1 MSARNLGAS
10 VLLAVI
16 WLSPV
21 TEAQFET
28 RSSFYLGYQQPYSL
42 VVGDFN
48 RDGIPD
54 VAVPGVY
61 GSGNVEILLGNGDG
75 TFRHGATYAVAPA
88 FHAAAASLRDN
99 GVLDLIVAGAGTDD
113 VYVLLGN
120 GDGTFQSPVA
130 YPTTAESKMVTL
142 GSFTASGNVDVLS
155 LEGVSTQGIV
165 CNCVEVLPGN
175 GDGTF
180 GAPVTTA
187 VPYNIDGSAMGA
199 ADFSDDGKMDVAVGG
214 GFFATNQV
222 DILLGNGDGTFTP
235 DGYYPLPATPSSVF
249 AGYLAGTAKADL
261 AITNGGAVSVLIGNG
276 DGTFQQPVNYIAT
289 NAEWVTAQDLD
300 GDGKVDLA
308 VANSGE
314 FGTTVPAGV
323 DVLYGNGDGTFQPE
337 VVYPI
342 PGRITAYYVAATDL
356 NNDGKP
362 DLAVVDFLGQHVI
375 TLLNTGAATF
385 SPTTPLSFEKQLL
398 GTTSTPMSTTITN
411 SGTSDMT
418 FSSVEC
424 SGAPFHMTSN
434 TCAGS
439 LAPGAQCSIAAD
451 FTARATGLTSGT
463 ITIHDSAS
471 SKPLFI
477 QLVGQG
483 TSLGIA
489 PGKLQFPTERVGALS
504 QPRAIH
510 LTNVGSSTITFDHPV
525 GVFGAENQDFPQTN
539 DCGLS
544 LAANASC
551 TVTITF
557 APQHKGTRSA
567 YVEME
572 DNGGDSPQYIP
583 LSGIG
588 D

>member
-1 MSARNLGAS
+1 MFVRTAQIVTLFAA
-10 VLLAVI
+10 VLCSLP
-16 WLSPV
+16 LR
-21 TEAQFET
+21 AQFEA
-28 RSSFYLGYQQPYSL
+28 RAGFYLGYQQPYSL
-42 VVGDFN
+42 VIGDFN

-155 LEGVSTQGIV
+155 LEGLSTQGIV
-165 CNCVEVLPGN
+165 CNCAEVLPGN

-199 ADFSDDGKMDVAVGG
+199 ADFNDDGKMDVAVGG

-249 AGYLAGTAKADL
+249 AGYLAGAAKADL

-342 PGRITAYYVAATDL
+342 PGRITPYYVAATDL

-362 DLAVVDFLGQHVI
+362 ALAVVDFLGQHVI

-385 SPTTPLSFEKQLL
+385 ST
-398 GTTSTPMSTTITN
+398 
-411 SGTSDMT
+411 
-418 FSSVEC
+418 
-424 SGAPFHMTSN
+424 
-434 TCAGS
+434 
-439 LAPGAQCSIAAD
+439 
-451 FTARATGLTSGT
+451 
-463 ITIHDSAS
+463 
-471 SKPLFI
+471 
-477 QLVGQG
+477 
-483 TSLGIA
+483 
-489 PGKLQFPTERVGALS
+489 
-504 QPRAIH
+504 
-510 LTNVGSSTITFDHPV
+510 
-525 GVFGAENQDFPQTN
+525 
-539 DCGLS
+539 
-544 LAANASC
+544 
-551 TVTITF
+551 
-557 APQHKGTRSA
+557 
-567 YVEME
+567 
-572 DNGGDSPQYIP
+572 
-583 LSGIG
+583 
-588 D
+588 